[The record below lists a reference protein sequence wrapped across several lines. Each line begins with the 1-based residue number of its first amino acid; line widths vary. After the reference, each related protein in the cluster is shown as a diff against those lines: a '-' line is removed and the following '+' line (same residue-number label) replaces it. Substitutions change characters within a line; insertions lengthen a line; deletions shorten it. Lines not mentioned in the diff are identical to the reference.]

1 MLGKLFKHEFKATAR
16 TQLPLI
22 LAAIVVTLLMI
33 FLIAVQQALPEHT
46 PIHTIIS
53 ILSGFLAIFYILG
66 IIAYIF
72 AAHFIGVQR
81 YYKNLFSDEG
91 YLTLT
96 LPVKNGF
103 HQFVKMT
110 VSIFWSLISLIV
122 TCLSV
127 ISIFFVGIGE
137 VIGPVELWQRA
148 TAYLPPAEV
157 IGMLLLAVITVLI
170 VEIYFFALAYFCI
183 ALGQT
188 FSQKHKVAAAFI
200 AYIVITTALQIVTLI
215 LMGTGAVLF
224 DDALTRLLN
233 NEIPPFLALSIFL
246 LISDAFSLALGG
258 AMFGATNYLT
268 HHKLNLE

>member
-33 FLIAVQQALPEHT
+33 FLIMIQQALPEHT

-81 YYKNLFSDEG
+81 YY
-91 YLTLT
+91 
-96 LPVKNGF
+96 
-103 HQFVKMT
+103 
-110 VSIFWSLISLIV
+110 
-122 TCLSV
+122 LSV
-127 ISIFFVGIGE
+127 VFIFFVGIGE

-148 TAYLPPAEV
+148 TAYIPPAEV
-157 IGMLLLAVITVLI
+157 IGMLLLAAVTVLI

-200 AYIVITTALQIVTLI
+200 AYIVITTALQIATLI
-215 LMGTGAVLF
+215 LMGTGSVLF

-246 LISDAFSLALGG
+246 LISDAFSLALSG
-258 AMFGATNYLT
+258 AMFGTTNYLT